1 MTAEDSKRLEVRE
14 IIRDTLAHHGHE
26 GDELLEALMYELEA
40 SSMSVRA
47 DAMDRRLAQDR
58 EARS

>member
-26 GDELLEALMYELEA
+26 GDELLEA
-40 SSMSVRA
+40 V
-47 DAMDRRLAQDR
+47 Q
-58 EARS
+58 